1 MQPNWKIFFP
11 NVSIGDK
18 AMKYKDLESDTCP
31 IARSLEAVGDWWSLM
46 IVRDAFFGKRRFGE
60 FLKSLGVARNILTVR
75 LKKLVEVGIFEMVP
89 ASDGSA
95 FKEYVLTEKAKGLFL
110 VVMALRQW
118 GQECFGSCGE
128 GEPELVDREHKRP
141 VRPLA
146 LHAEDDRELDPD
158 DVEMIPAVAAMGVPA

>member
-1 MQPNWKIFFP
+1 MQHNH
-11 NVSIGDK
+11 
-18 AMKYKDLESDTCP
+18 LEEADCP
-31 IARSLEAVGDWWSLM
+31 VARSLEAVGDWWSLM

-60 FLKSLGVARNILTVR
+60 FLRSLGVARNILTVR
-75 LKKLVEVGIFEMVP
+75 LKKLVEVGIFELVP

-118 GQECFGSCGE
+118 GQQSFGNCAAL
-128 GEPELVDREHKRP
+128 EPILVDRKHLQP

-146 LHAEDDRELDPD
+146 LLSADGRVLGPD
-158 DVEMIPAVAAMGVPA
+158 DVEMIAGGHA

>member
-1 MQPNWKIFFP
+1 MKHKNLQ
-11 NVSIGDK
+11 IG
-18 AMKYKDLESDTCP
+18 ECP
-31 IARSLEAVGDWWSLM
+31 VARSLEAVGDWWSLM

-118 GQECFGSCGE
+118 GQESFGSCGE
-128 GEPELVDREHKRP
+128 LEATLVDREHKQP
-141 VRPLA
+141 VRPLVM
-146 LHAEDDRELDPD
+146 LSKDGRELGLD
-158 DVEMIPAVAAMGVPA
+158 DVELVPTERIAAA